1 MRFTLRAA
9 AGIAGVALLAGTAAC
24 GSDDGPTEGGGGGE
38 RSVSDAASALQAAA
52 ETTSEMTSARF
63 EGRMSAPA
71 SAGGEMTMDGV
82 MSWDSA
88 LVMEMAVQS
97 EELAATPGA
106 PQEMTIRW
114 LDNVM
119 YMNMGEEFAAE
130 MEGREWLSLDLTA
143 IAEETGDQA
152 MVDALTMGLE
162 STNQDPAQQ
171 MGIMLQSPGI
181 EEVGEETLDG
191 VETRHYQ
198 GTVTVEDA
206 IAGDSGGAT
215 ATLTDAELEQL
226 VEMMEQQGIES
237 YDIDVWIDEN
247 DLPVRIVQ
255 SYDSNEGPIEYE
267 MRYFDYNTDIAVEA
281 PPADSVFDFMDLLA
295 EMGAV

>member
-24 GSDDGPTEGGGGGE
+24 GSEDNSSEGGGDE
-38 RSVSDAASALQAAA
+38 RTVSDAASALQAAA
-52 ETTSEMTSARF
+52 ETTSGMTSARF
-63 EGRMSAPA
+63 EGQITGPA
-71 SAGGEMTMDGV
+71 AAGGDMTMEGV
-82 MSWDSA
+82 MSWESS
-88 LVMEMAVQS
+88 LVMEMTAHS
-97 EELAATPGA
+97 DELAATPGA
-106 PQEMTIRW
+106 PPEMTIRW

-119 YMNMGEEFAAE
+119 YMNMGEEFASE
-130 MEGREWLSLDLTA
+130 MDGRSWLSMDLA
-143 IAEETGDQA
+143 ALAEESGDQA
-152 MVDALTMGLE
+152 IADALTMGLE

-191 VETRHYQ
+191 VETRHFQ

-206 IAGDSGGAT
+206 IAGDAAGT
-215 ATLTDAELEQL
+215 AAGLTDAELEQL
-226 VEMMEQQGIES
+226 VDMMEQQGIES
-237 YDIDVWIDEN
+237 YEIDVWIDEN
-247 DLPVRIVQ
+247 DLPVQITQ
-255 SYDSNEGPIEYE
+255 SYDTNEGPVENQV
-267 MRYFDYNTDIAVEA
+267 RYFDYNTDVTVEA